1 MAPNVG
7 VCMRCLHPEKRET
20 APPLHFSWSLKD
32 PIIIGNTAKT
42 NCVVK
47 TWLPRVRQPCHHCV
61 INALLCL
68 CSGSALT
75 AAADVRPVQ
84 LRIAATGAHVRAS
97 CRHDCAHGAQ
107 PPGCGPVAG
116 PGRGQHAGHAAHR
129 PRMQPVG
136 AFSGMSYSP
145 KRSLQA
151 HSCKLASSVNMKAR
165 QSCDR
170 LLYTALAGS
179 LSSAA
184 HRFDL

>member
-1 MAPNVG
+1 MCNRRHGTQCRG
-7 VCMRCLHPEKRET
+7 VH
-20 APPLHFSWSLKD
+20 
-32 PIIIGNTAKT
+32 
-42 NCVVK
+42 
-47 TWLPRVRQPCHHCV
+47 
-61 INALLCL
+61 ALLASREAGNCSSATLFMVAERSNNHRKHSQDKL
-68 CSGSALT
+68 CGKDLAASGPAAVSSLCHQCAAL
-75 AAADVRPVQ
+75 PVQ
-84 LRIAATGAHVRAS
+84 RLCADS
-97 CRHDCAHGAQ
+97 CCRR

-116 PGRGQHAGHAAHR
+116 PGGGQHAGHAAHR